1 MIARRVDPARAL
13 PRIMSHVTTTTAGWA
28 SWPWLAIKGNDVY
41 QGNIDWILA
50 IASLLAGVG
59 IGALGYH
66 LLNANVAR
74 NQKTRQRLAETEL
87 ELSQMKGVLNDHFA
101 RAADLVTSIQRQ
113 SHELEQQLAQG
124 ADQLCDDLQI
134 KRRLSGQGEEETP
147 GDGDAPAPRDY
158 ADDGRGTL
166 AEDFG
171 LRQREQTADPATPL
185 RY

>member
-1 MIARRVDPARAL
+1 M
-13 PRIMSHVTTTTAGWA
+13 
-28 SWPWLAIKGNDVY
+28 Y

-50 IASLLAGVG
+50 IASLLAGIG

-87 ELSQMKGVLNDHFA
+87 ELSQMQGVLNDHFA
-101 RAADLVTSIQRQ
+101 RAADLVTGIQRQ

-124 ADQLCDDLQI
+124 AEQLCDDLQI
-134 KRRLSGQGEEETP
+134 KRRLSGQDDEETP
-147 GDGDAPAPRDY
+147 GDSDAPAPRDY

-171 LRQREQTADPATPL
+171 LRHRDPPAEPTTPV